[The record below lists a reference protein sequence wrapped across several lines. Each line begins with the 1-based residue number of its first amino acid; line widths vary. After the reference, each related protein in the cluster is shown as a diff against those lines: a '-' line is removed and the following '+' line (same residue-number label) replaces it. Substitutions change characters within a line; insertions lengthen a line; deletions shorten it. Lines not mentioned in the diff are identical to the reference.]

1 MEPTSIFIVIL
12 VLVILFI
19 VVKYV
24 FDSSGTS
31 ALEEAS
37 TETTIRSG
45 DLEQNSSINSA
56 YSLWFYIKDWNE
68 NYGSNKVLMTRLDG
82 SGDGLKVN
90 LGTYEN
96 KMDIDIDYFDTTSSG
111 KLTHTC
117 SVYNIPIQTWNSLVI
132 SIEQKS
138 IDIYLNG
145 KLAKS
150 CLLPGVPYVD
160 GSSDIVITPGPAT
173 QQFSGFTSSFK
184 YYTTPVDPEK
194 AWSIYRGG
202 YSGDYGIGQYFS
214 KYNVRFT
221 LLQNSVEEASIT
233 I

>member
-1 MEPTSIFIVIL
+1 MDSTSIFIVIL

-24 FDSSGTS
+24 MDGSGTS
-31 ALEEAS
+31 GLEEAS
-37 TETTIRSG
+37 TETTISSG
-45 DLEQNSSINSA
+45 DLEQNSSVNSA

-68 NYGSNKVLMTRLDG
+68 NYGSTKVLMTRQDG
-82 SGDGLKVN
+82 SGDGLKVS

-96 KMDIDIDYFDTTSSG
+96 KMDIDISYFDTTSTG

-117 SVYNIPIQTWNSLVI
+117 TVYNIPIQTWNSLVI

-150 CLLPGVPYVD
+150 CLLPGVPYID
-160 GSSDIVITPGPAT
+160 GGSDIVITPSPAT
-173 QQFSGFTSSFK
+173 QQFSGFTASFK

-202 YSGDYGIGQYFS
+202 YSGDYGISQYFS

-221 LLQNSVEEASIT
+221 LLQNNVEEGSFT